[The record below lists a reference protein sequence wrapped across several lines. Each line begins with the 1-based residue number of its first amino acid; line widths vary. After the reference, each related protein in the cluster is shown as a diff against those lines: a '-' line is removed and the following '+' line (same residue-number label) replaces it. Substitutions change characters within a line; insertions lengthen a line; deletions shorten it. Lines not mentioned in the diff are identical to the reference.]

1 MVINVEPANFKK
13 NIYIE
18 HEEVIYDQAI
28 NDQILMITINRFKNY
43 WYKINNNRY
52 TTKLTFK
59 LYEHGK
65 VKKGLVLNNLDN
77 LNVTGNRQIIYCRK
91 AIYLFHLSNKP
102 STKKTSLTKIQYNIP
117 ITSYVK
123 RRYRDR

>member
-1 MVINVEPANFKK
+1 MMVINIKPTNFKK
-13 NIYIE
+13 NICIE

-43 WYKINNNRY
+43 WYKINNKY
-52 TTKLTFK
+52 MTKLTFK
-59 LYEHGK
+59 LYEHDK
-65 VKKGLVLNNLDN
+65 IKKGLVLANLD
-77 LNVTGNRQIIYCRK
+77 VTGNHQIIYCKK

-117 ITSYVK
+117 ITSYIK
-123 RRYRDR
+123 RRYQDRY